1 MNNYYTITYGFAII
15 SLIITLLANGY
26 INSSYK
32 KYARIKNKKN
42 ITGAE
47 AAREILN
54 KNGLKDIYVV
64 ETEGTL
70 TDHYDPTRKVIRL
83 SKDIY
88 NEESI
93 SAISVAAHECGHA
106 IQDKAGYAP
115 MRIRSTIVPIVNFSS
130 KIGYVILFIGLIAS
144 SFDLIWTGIIL
155 EGTILLFQ
163 IVTLPVEIDA
173 SKRAIKEL
181 ENLKLAKE
189 EELPKCKTVL
199 TAAAL
204 TYVAGV
210 LTALLEILRLV
221 LIYGRSNRD

>member
-1 MNNYYTITYGFAII
+1 
-15 SLIITLLANGY
+15 
-26 INSSYK
+26 
-32 KYARIKNKKN
+32 
-42 ITGAE
+42 
-47 AAREILN
+47 
-54 KNGLKDIYVV
+54 
-64 ETEGTL
+64 
-70 TDHYDPTRKVIRL
+70 
-83 SKDIY
+83 
-88 NEESI
+88 
-93 SAISVAAHECGHA
+93 
-106 IQDKAGYAP
+106 

-155 EGTILLFQ
+155 EGAILLFQ
-163 IVTLPVEIDA
+163 IITLPVEIDA

-181 ENLKLAKE
+181 ENLKLVKE